1 MKALQGQKITER
13 LGPMSNAKII
23 QFVRKHHVLLIE
35 DDDLVRSG
43 LALALM
49 SNGFVTHAVAEAE
62 EATEMV
68 GKKRFHSIICD
79 YHLPGM
85 NGLDFF
91 LMTRPYTE
99 QSMNILITAYGFD
112 QIYNRAAAAGIDAF
126 FEKPFTI
133 PALIASLNSGAKIRG
148 EYLK

>member
-1 MKALQGQKITER
+1 
-13 LGPMSNAKII
+13 MSKAKII
-23 QFVRKHHVLLIE
+23 PFVRKHRVLLIE

-43 LALALM
+43 LSLALM
-49 SNGFVTHAVAEAE
+49 SNGFVTHAVARAE
-62 EATEMV
+62 EAV
-68 GKKRFHSIICD
+68 QVVSQKRFHSIICD

-91 LMTRPYTE
+91 LEMKPYTE

-112 QIYNRAAAAGIDAF
+112 QIYNRAADAGIDAF

-133 PALIASLNSGAKIRG
+133 PALIASLNAGAKSCG
-148 EYLK
+148 ESLK